1 MDLQP
6 CQARQRSVKPHSV
19 VGPQSGTRAS
29 APLPSATVVWVLA
42 GNRTTRNPRADCWH
56 WEEDPMAIT
65 IFLALNGLAIAFLLY
80 VLANFWKE
88 GHPPKNDSRPS
99 EARAEWRDWADVAVI
114 THPISPAAR
123 GGLAVIPFA
132 VTGREISMERRSA
145 LPAGKTRYLA
155 AKRLSTK

>member
-1 MDLQP
+1 
-6 CQARQRSVKPHSV
+6 
-19 VGPQSGTRAS
+19 
-29 APLPSATVVWVLA
+29 
-42 GNRTTRNPRADCWH
+42 
-56 WEEDPMAIT
+56 MAIT

-99 EARAEWRDWADVAVI
+99 EAEAKWRDWADVAVI
-114 THPISPAAR
+114 THPISPAAH